1 MKHLVTGA
9 TGHLGA
15 NLVRRVLADGHDVKV
30 LVRDRDGREE
40 AEALAGLA
48 VERVYGD
55 LRDLDAMRAA
65 VRGVERVY
73 HTAAKI
79 STLPGSGGER
89 EIYDTNVVGTRNVL
103 KAAREAGVQ
112 RVVVSGSLSAVGHN
126 PDRPSNED
134 DPFYPFAWHLPYSVS
149 KAWVEHECLKAVALG
164 QEVVIAVSCAIL
176 GPNDFIPSRMGR
188 VVQDF
193 ANGKMRA
200 YIPGGF
206 DFVAARDIVAGHVL
220 AMEKGKVG
228 QRYIFSTRF
237 VEVDELVAILERVT
251 GMPRPSL
258 RLSPVV
264 MAGIAHV
271 SSFVLTNFFPSVP
284 QRFTPAAVRLL
295 QMRRR
300 ADTRRAQSELGYQP
314 TSIEDALR
322 EAYEHFVVRGL
333 IRDPRVP
340 VRPAGHG
347 VPHPPASGPKPQPPA
362 EASGAPP
369 ATTGCPFPHEV
380 QT

>member
-1 MKHLVTGA
+1 MKTLVTGA

-15 NLVRRVLADGHDVKV
+15 NLVRRLLADGHDVRT
-30 LVRDRDGREE
+30 LVRAKDGADEI
-40 AEALAGLA
+40 ALAGLP
-48 VERVYGD
+48 VERAYGD

-65 VRGVERVY
+65 ARGVEGVF
-73 HTAAKI
+73 HTAAKV
-79 STLPGSGGER
+79 STLPGEER

-103 KAAREAGVQ
+103 KAAREAGVR

-134 DPFYPFAWHLPYSVS
+134 DAFYPFDWHMPYARS
-149 KAWVEHECLKAVALG
+149 KAWVEHECLKAAVQG

-188 VVQDF
+188 VVRDF
-193 ANGKMRA
+193 AEGKMRA

-220 AMEKGKVG
+220 AMDKGKVG

-237 VEVDELVAILERVT
+237 VEVDELMQILERVT
-251 GMPRPSL
+251 GRARPSL
-258 RLSPVV
+258 RLPPTV
-264 MAGIAHV
+264 MAGIAQV
-271 SSFVLTNFFPSVP
+271 SSFVLTNFFPGTP

-300 ADTRRAQSELGYQP
+300 ADTGRAQRELGYQP
-314 TSIEDALR
+314 SSIEDALR
-322 EAYEHFVVRGL
+322 EAYEHFVERGE
-333 IRDPRVP
+333 IREPRVP
-340 VRPAGHG
+340 VSRAKAAPAAAAK
-347 VPHPPASGPKPQPPA
+347 PA
-362 EASGAPP
+362 APP
-369 ATTGCPFPHEV
+369 ATAAGAV
-380 QT
+380 

>member
-15 NLVRRVLADGHDVKV
+15 NLVRRVLADGHEVKV
-30 LVRDRDGREE
+30 LVRDREGREE
-40 AEALAGLA
+40 TEALAGLP

-65 VRGVERVY
+65 MRGVERVY
-73 HTAAKI
+73 HTAAKV
-79 STLPGSGGER
+79 STLPGSGAER

-103 KAAREAGVQ
+103 EAARETGVR
-112 RVVVSGSLSAVGHN
+112 RVVVSGSLSAVGHD
-126 PDRPSNED
+126 PDRPSNEED
-134 DPFYPFAWHLPYSVS
+134 AFYPFGWHLPYAIS

-188 VVQDF
+188 VVSDF
-193 ANGKMRA
+193 ANGRMRA

-220 AMEKGKVG
+220 AMEKGQAG

-237 VEVDELVAILERVT
+237 VEVDELMEILERVT
-251 GMPRPSL
+251 GRPRPTL
-258 RLSPVV
+258 RLPPAV
-264 MAGIAHV
+264 MAGIAQV

-300 ADTRRAQSELGYQP
+300 ADTRRAQSELGYRP

-322 EAYEHFVVRGL
+322 DAYEHFVERGL
-333 IRDPRVP
+333 IVAPRVP
-340 VRPAGHG
+340 VRPSG
-347 VPHPPASGPKPQPPA
+347 VAPEAPSGRPA
-362 EASGAPP
+362 EAP
-369 ATTGCPFPHEV
+369 ACPVAREV
-380 QT
+380 QA